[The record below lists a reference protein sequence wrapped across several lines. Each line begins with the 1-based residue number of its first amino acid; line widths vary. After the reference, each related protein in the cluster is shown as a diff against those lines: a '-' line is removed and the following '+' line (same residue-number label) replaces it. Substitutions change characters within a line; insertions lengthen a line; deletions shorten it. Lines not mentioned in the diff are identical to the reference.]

1 MKFKND
7 AKLSILKNKFKKIIK
22 KKIRKINYSSGK
34 GSFCQ
39 KNISFSFLATST

>member
-22 KKIRKINYSSGK
+22 KENKKDKLFFR
-34 GSFCQ
+34 
-39 KNISFSFLATST
+39 